1 MARKHR
7 VAAAL
12 LGMAMLAPA
21 PPDGGA
27 LTRGA
32 IIRQFYMDRADRF
45 AEPTLHIGEGQEFV
59 PLPRP
64 GGFEETPPAVLEACG
79 FYYINVMKRDLG
91 GVHVFR
97 ATAGG
102 TTTFAVLATTD
113 GDAAHLEVYG
123 AAGDQIGAA
132 LLDAPAALIWA
143 DREVVRRRAR
153 GVGLD

>member
-1 MARKHR
+1 MARIHR
-7 VAAAL
+7 IAAAV
-12 LGMAMLAPA
+12 LGLASMAPA
-21 PPDGGA
+21 GPDGGS

-32 IIRQFYMDRADRF
+32 IIRQFYEEQAALF
-45 AEPTLHIGEGQEFV
+45 AEPVLHIGEGREFV

-79 FYYINVMKRDLG
+79 FYYVNVLKRDLG

-123 AAGDQIGAA
+123 AAGERIGAA
-132 LLDAPAALIWA
+132 LFDAPGALTWA
-143 DREVVRRRAR
+143 DRQVVRRRAA
-153 GVGLD
+153 GVGP

>member
-1 MARKHR
+1 MARKHLI
-7 VAAAL
+7 AAAL
-12 LGMAMLAPA
+12 LGLAGMAPA
-21 PPDGGA
+21 PPDGGS

-45 AEPTLHIGEGQEFV
+45 AEPVFHIGEGREFV

-91 GVHVFR
+91 GVHVFQ
-97 ATAGG
+97 ANVSG

-113 GDAAHLEVYG
+113 GDAAHLEVYSG
-123 AAGDQIGAA
+123 AGELIGAA
-132 LLDAPAALIWA
+132 LLDAPGALSWA
-143 DREVVRRRAR
+143 DRLVVRRRAG
-153 GVGLD
+153 GVGP